1 MVAERNGKKL
11 DYEDE
16 DHNSNLLMNKHF
28 QQLHH
33 LQHHDLEKKAEE
45 EMGEKELEAM
55 EKKMRKK
62 RKKRALLEFRCR
74 VEDAIIGNYLLGK
87 PNRNNN
93 NVKSAREELKEIK
106 LWGVPLLPSKG
117 HEGTDIL
124 LQKFLKAKHYKVH
137 DAFEM
142 LRKTLKW
149 RKEYKAD
156 GILDEKLGCS
166 DMDLQNLV
174 GFLDG
179 KDREGH
185 PIWFNSNAFLRDRD
199 IYQRTFGSDEKC
211 DEFLRWMV
219 QNMEKGIQQLSF
231 QKGGV
236 DSIVQI
242 TDLKNSPKPGMKEF
256 RTVSKKALLLLQD
269 HYPELVYKNIVINAP
284 FWYYARHILRSK
296 IISHKNKAKFVFAN
310 PSKVT
315 KTLLKFIAPEHLPV
329 RYGGLKRDDDDD
341 DFSPADKASELN
353 IRGNTAATIEF
364 PVAET
369 GVTMVWDVT
378 VVGWDV
384 SYKEEF
390 VPEDEGSY
398 RIQLQNQKKVGESLR
413 NCFYISEPGKIMIT
427 IENPTFNH
435 KKTVFY
441 RSKAKPTVP
450 MYILFNK

>member
-1 MVAERNGKKL
+1 MK
-11 DYEDE
+11 
-16 DHNSNLLMNKHF
+16 
-28 QQLHH
+28 QQ
-33 LQHHDLEKKAEE
+33 EKKAEE

-269 HYPELVYKNIVINAP
+269 HYPELVYKNVIVVRFSFLFSLSINDNTCL
-284 FWYYARHILRSK
+284 HT
-296 IISHKNKAKFVFAN
+296 NN
-310 PSKVT
+310 PSS
-315 KTLLKFIAPEHLPV
+315 LKYHFDL
-329 RYGGLKRDDDDD
+329 
-341 DFSPADKASELN
+341 DKY
-353 IRGNTAATIEF
+353 
-364 PVAET
+364 
-369 GVTMVWDVT
+369 T
-378 VVGWDV
+378 VI
-384 SYKEEF
+384 KME
-390 VPEDEGSY
+390 
-398 RIQLQNQKKVGESLR
+398 
-413 NCFYISEPGKIMIT
+413 
-427 IENPTFNH
+427 
-435 KKTVFY
+435 
-441 RSKAKPTVP
+441 
-450 MYILFNK
+450 

>member
-1 MVAERNGKKL
+1 MVAERNEKKVYDGTTVEADL
-11 DYEDE
+11 HLLSINNDE
-16 DHNSNLLMNKHF
+16 EGFHH
-28 QQLHH
+28 LHH
-33 LQHHDLEKKAEE
+33 HLENFGEG
-45 EMGEKELEAM
+45 EMGELKEIQEM

-74 VEDAIIGNYLLGK
+74 VEDAIIGNYLVGK
-87 PNRNNN
+87 PKKKENSN
-93 NVKSAREELKEIK
+93 KEIG

-117 HEGTDIL
+117 HEGTDVL

-137 DAFEM
+137 EAFEM

-156 GILDEKLGCS
+156 GILEEKLGG
-166 DMDLQNLV
+166 DDHHLYNMV
-174 GFLDG
+174 GFLEG

-185 PIWFNSNAFLRDRD
+185 PIWFHANGVFKDREMYER
-199 IYQRTFGSDEKC
+199 IFGSDEKC
-211 DEFLRWMV
+211 EELLRWMV
-219 QNMEKGIQQLSF
+219 QNMEKGIKQLRF
-231 QKGGV
+231 EKGGV

-242 TDLKNSPKPGMKEF
+242 TDLKNSPGPAMKEF
-256 RTVSKKALLLLQD
+256 RSVSKKALLLLQD

-296 IISHKNKAKFVFAN
+296 IINHKTKAKFVFAS

-315 KTLLKFIAPEHLPV
+315 KTLLKFIAPEQLPV
-329 RYGGLKRDDDDD
+329 RYGGLKRDEDD
-341 DFSPADKASELN
+341 DFSPADNASELS
-353 IRGNTAATIEF
+353 IRGNFAATIEF
-364 PVAET
+364 PVTEV

-384 SYKEEF
+384 VYKEEF

-398 RIQLQNQKKVGESLR
+398 RIQLQNQKKAGESLR
-413 NCFYISEPGKIMIT
+413 NCFYISEPGKIVIT

-435 KKTVFY
+435 KKTVYY

>member
-1 MVAERNGKKL
+1 MVAERNGKKVYDETTVEADMHL
-11 DYEDE
+11 HSINKDEEFHYFED
-16 DHNSNLLMNKHF
+16 
-28 QQLHH
+28 
-33 LQHHDLEKKAEE
+33 DLEKSEG
-45 EMGEKELEAM
+45 EMEEKELDEM

-87 PNRNNN
+87 PNRNTCP
-93 NVKSAREELKEIK
+93 KEAAKAREQLKEIT

-117 HEGTDIL
+117 HEGTDVL

-137 DAFEM
+137 EAFEM

-149 RKEYKAD
+149 RKDYKAD
-156 GILDEKLGCS
+156 GILEEKLGG
-166 DMDLQNLV
+166 DLQNLV
-174 GFLDG
+174 GFLEG

-185 PIWFNSNAFLRDRD
+185 PLWFNANGVLKDREM
-199 IYQRTFGSDEKC
+199 YQKTFGSEEKC
-211 DEFLRWMV
+211 EEFLRWMV
-219 QNMEKGIQQLSF
+219 QNMEKGIKQLRF
-231 QKGGV
+231 EKGGV

-242 TDLKNSPKPGMKEF
+242 TDLKNSPGPAMKEF
-256 RTVSKKALLLLQD
+256 RSVSKKALLLLQD

-296 IISHKNKAKFVFAN
+296 IISHKTKAKFVFAS

-315 KTLLKFIAPEHLPV
+315 KTLLKFIAPEQLPV

-341 DFSPADKASELN
+341 FSPADKASELS
-353 IRGNTAATIEF
+353 IKGNFAANIEF
-364 PVAET
+364 PVTEP

-384 SYKEEF
+384 VYKEEF

-413 NCFYISEPGKIMIT
+413 NCFYISEPGKIVIT

-435 KKTVFY
+435 KKTVYY
-441 RSKAKPTVP
+441 RSKTKPTVP